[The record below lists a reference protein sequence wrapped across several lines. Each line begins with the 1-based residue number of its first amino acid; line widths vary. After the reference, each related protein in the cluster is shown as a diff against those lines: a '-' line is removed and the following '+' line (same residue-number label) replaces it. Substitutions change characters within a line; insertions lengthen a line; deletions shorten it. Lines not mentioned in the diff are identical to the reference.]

1 MFVDTCLSGKCAE
14 FRHVWRV
21 PKVTYAVHPGCAIVE
36 SGKKGGTPM
45 KKKMKA
51 TLLMAAAFLCFMMT
65 IVPMRADAAAKLNK
79 TSVLMFKG
87 KVTGIRLTGCP
98 KKMKR
103 SDWKVSG
110 KAVKIIR
117 GKTNMVKVRAVKYGT
132 STVKIKA
139 GKKTLKC
146 TVRVIR
152 TGASKS
158 KVSLKKGTTSVIEVG
173 KAAKV
178 TTCNPEVM
186 KVVKNGS
193 VARLTAIKAG
203 TAKITIQK
211 GSTVVMFTITV
222 PGKNTV
228 LEESEIPEI
237 PNAPETEPENE
248 GIKETEAGGSGSE
261 TVRNPETEPD
271 TEEEI
276 THVVR
281 RKVSVGQLYYCHR
294 GDYEVFYPSFFRPT
308 WSAGQAN
315 VWIKALKE
323 DERTFTEQKIL
334 ESDYPEEYKI
344 KLISILKGKTVL
356 TDEVK
361 EKIRNEYFDMLEYH
375 VVYECESSTSDL
387 PVYYY
392 GPWEYLTDS
401 QYEAWKQLNNAE

>member
-1 MFVDTCLSGKCAE
+1 
-14 FRHVWRV
+14 
-21 PKVTYAVHPGCAIVE
+21 
-36 SGKKGGTPM
+36 M

-146 TVRVIR
+146 TVRVIG
-152 TGASKS
+152 TGDAKS
-158 KVSLKKGTTSVIEVG
+158 KVSLKKGSTSVIEVG

-178 TTCNPEVM
+178 TTCNPEVV

-193 VARLTAIKAG
+193 MARLTAIKGG

-211 GSTVVMFTITV
+211 GSFVVTITITV
-222 PGKNTV
+222 TGKNTV
-228 LEESEIPEI
+228 SEESER
-237 PNAPETEPENE
+237 PNVTETQQEHEV
-248 GIKETEAGGSGSE
+248 IKETEDVGGTE
-261 TVRNPETEPD
+261 PVRNPESEQD
-271 TEEEI
+271 TENKI

-281 RKVSVGQLYYCHR
+281 RKVLVGQLYYCNA

-308 WSAGQAN
+308 WTAEQAN
-315 VWIKALKE
+315 TWIQTLGN
-323 DERTFTEQKIL
+323 DERMFAEQKVL
-334 ESDYPEEYKI
+334 ESDYPKEYKT
-344 KLISILKGKTVL
+344 KLISILEREVDL

-361 EKIRNEYFDMLEYH
+361 EKVRDEFFDVLEEH
-375 VVYECESSTSDL
+375 VIVCKASTSDW

>member
-146 TVRVIR
+146 TVRVIG
-152 TGASKS
+152 TGDAKS
-158 KVSLKKGTTSVIEVG
+158 KVSLKKGSTSVIEVG

-203 TAKITIQK
+203 TAKITIRK
-211 GSTVVMFTITV
+211 GSTVVTFTITV

-228 LEESEIPEI
+228 MEESEIPEI
-237 PNAPETEPENE
+237 LNAPETEPENE
-248 GIKETEAGGSGSE
+248 KIKETEAGESGSE

-281 RKVSVGQLYYCHR
+281 RKVSVGQLYYCNAE
-294 GDYEVFYPSFFRPT
+294 DYEVFYPSFFRPT
-308 WSAGQAN
+308 WTAEQAN
-315 VWIKALKE
+315 TWIQTLGN
-323 DERTFTEQKIL
+323 DERMFAEQKVL
-334 ESDYPEEYKI
+334 ESDYPKEYKT
-344 KLISILKGKTVL
+344 KLISILEREVDL

-361 EKIRNEYFDMLEYH
+361 EKVRDEFFDVLEEH
-375 VVYECESSTSDL
+375 VIVCKASTSDW